1 MGNGTNNGGRPFKQA
16 NVEAIWA
23 AYRRGDMVAC
33 PRDAQNL
40 ALSIDGQSKE
50 YRLVCTHCGLASPWF
65 ASTPEGLVLRTP
77 DPRDAAFSNDDR
89 D

>member
-1 MGNGTNNGGRPFKQA
+1 MGNGTSDARPFKQA
-16 NVEAIWA
+16 DVEALWA

-40 ALSIDGQSKE
+40 ALSIDGLSKE

-65 ASTPEGLVLRTP
+65 ASTLDGIVLRTP
-77 DPRDAAFSNDDR
+77 DPRDASISDDGR